1 MPIGYS
7 AVLLPQ
13 LSATNNIPTNSTPE
27 IIIDIEMG
35 SWIGKNSLIIQ
46 KITKKVLN
54 FLLFFIYS

>member
-1 MPIGYS
+1 M
-7 AVLLPQ
+7 VLLPQ

>member
-35 SWIGKNSLIIQ
+35 SWIGKISLNIQ
-46 KITKKVLN
+46 KMTKKVLN
-54 FLLFFIYS
+54 LLIIFYL